1 MRRIGRLVRRLLLA
15 LLGLVV
21 LVFGVPTAVVYI
33 VAGPH
38 TYSPEDVPS
47 HDVTLVMGAAMWGT
61 TPSPALQ
68 KRLDVA
74 AQLYLTGKTKVIIVS
89 GHVDSGYN
97 EPKGMAA
104 ALVAQGVPADKIV
117 ADNRGDDTY
126 SSCARALD
134 VFGVKSLIVVTQ
146 TYHLPRALAT
156 CRLLHIDAV
165 GVGTGPGSYDATWF
179 RYQAREIAANVK
191 LMYQVATSHKIPTAK
206 PSDAVQRAL
215 DAP

>member
-1 MRRIGRLVRRLLLA
+1 LA
-15 LLGLVV
+15 LLALVV
-21 LVFGVPTAVVYI
+21 LVFGVPTAVVFI
-33 VAGPH
+33 IAGPH
-38 TYSPEDVPS
+38 TFSAEDVTP
-47 HDVTLVMGAAMWGT
+47 HDVTLVMGAAMWGSE
-61 TPSPALQ
+61 PSPALQ

-89 GHVDSGYN
+89 GHVDASYN

-104 ALVAQGVPADKIV
+104 SLVAAGVPADKIV
-117 ADNRGDDTY
+117 ADNKGDDTY
-126 SSCARALD
+126 SSCSRALD

-156 CRLLHIDAV
+156 CRLAHIDAV
-165 GVGTGPGSYDATWF
+165 GVGTGPGTYDATWF

-191 LMYQVATSHKIPTAK
+191 LLYQVATHHQIPAAK